1 MARIFISHSPTDVSF
16 ARQIGRALVEL
27 GANVWVDAA
36 DVPQNGRWH
45 NDLNIGFELCD
56 AMIVVLSGMSVAE
69 RRVLNDWNTYFQR
82 KKPVILV
89 ATETPDRLGIHL
101 EPGQYVDFAQQSYDT
116 GIRQLIE
123 TLRYWGTL
131 PAAQPVAPPAITMPQ
146 EATIRSQPTA
156 QPARTETPVMRSEP
170 AAEPARVTVEQE
182 TSAVPMAASA
192 TGSRYLL
199 PVAIGLLLAIL
210 ICGGII
216 LFVVL
221 PQTDLANQEAT
232 AVAATQVAQAYDQMT
247 QVAVSTSSAATQIA
261 QGTAIAVS
269 QAQDALTATAIAPTL
284 AYEATATAQAVAIQ
298 QAYESAA
305 TLSALQSTLSAEQAA
320 ARGVPP
326 ASAPTSNT
334 YASQPLL
341 FSLQREWF
349 IDKYA
354 VRYWSDPTFTYT
366 TLVIE
371 SADQPRVQIDSF
383 IGGSVSNVTGTDIT
397 GEGNPDVAFEVSH
410 GGATGLSCTVLV
422 YDLGPTITKVLET
435 SPAACGS
442 RFADLNGDGIPE
454 LILADTTY
462 AYQFCND
469 AESPLV
475 EAIMVY
481 APPYRPQSALYPDY
495 YRGRV
500 LSYLSETDL
509 NAQLNSMAQA
519 SQMDSYK
526 CRVLG
531 LVLPYLYGGM
541 STEAWAAFNQYYRYS
556 DAASF
561 RSRIEQLFASSPFTR

>member
-27 GANVWVDAA
+27 GAHVWIDAA
-36 DVPQNGRWH
+36 EIPTAARWH

-89 ATETPDRLGIHL
+89 ATEPPDRLGIHL
-101 EPGQYVDFAQQSYDT
+101 EPGQYVDFAQQSYEI

-131 PAAQPVAPPAITMPQ
+131 PAAQPVAPPPTPRPQ
-146 EATIRSQPTA
+146 EATIQSQPTA
-156 QPARTETPVMRSEP
+156 QPARTETPVFESTP
-170 AAEPARVTVEQE
+170 TRVTVEQE
-182 TSAVPMAASA
+182 TSAVPMAAGS

-210 ICGGII
+210 VCGGLI
-216 LFVVL
+216 LFVLL
-221 PQTDLANQEAT
+221 PQADRANQEAT
-232 AVAATQVAQAYDQMT
+232 AIAATQVAQAYDQMT
-247 QVAVSTSSAATQIA
+247 QVAVATSSAATQIA
-261 QGTAIAVS
+261 QGTAIAVQ
-269 QAQDALTATAIAPTL
+269 QAEEALTATAIAPTL
-284 AYEATATAQAVAIQ
+284 AYEATATAQAIAVQ

-305 TLSALQSTLSAEQAA
+305 TLSALQSTLSAQQAA

-326 ASAPTSNT
+326 ATAPTSNRF
-334 YASQPLL
+334 ASQPLI
-341 FSLQREWF
+341 FNLQREWF

-354 VRYWSDPTFTYT
+354 VRYWSDPTFAYFVVT
-366 TLVIE
+366 IE

-383 IGGSVSNVTGTDIT
+383 IGGTVSDLTGTDIT
-397 GEGNPDVAFEVSH
+397 GEGNPDVVLEVSS
-410 GGATGLSCTVLV
+410 GSATGLTCSVLV
-422 YDLGPTITKVLET
+422 YDLGATISQVLET
-435 SPAACGS
+435 PGAACGS
-442 RFADLNGDGIPE
+442 RFDDLNGDGIPE
-454 LILADTTY
+454 LIVADTSY
-462 AYQFCND
+462 INQFCNS

-475 EAIMVY
+475 EAIMAY
-481 APPYRPQSALYPDY
+481 APGARTYRPQGIQYPDY

-500 LSYLSETDL
+500 ELYRAETDL
-509 NAQLNSMAQA
+509 SAQLAYLAQA
-519 SQMDSYK
+519 NQIESFK

-541 STEAWAAFNQYYRYS
+541 RTDAWNAFYQYYRYG
-556 DAASF
+556 DVASF
-561 RSRIEQLFASSPFTR
+561 RSRIEQVFNSSPFSE